1 MEEPK
6 KNSESSLKIT
16 KEEAKRNENIR
27 KKSDDSGYQ
36 SSLEKVV
43 RVRINNS
50 GKANPVSYE
59 KKVIKGGGKAGS
71 YTKIVDSKGNLV
83 SEARVGT
90 AKEKEMLRANK
101 AKEGYTQERRQ
112 KSADVVNYQTGKETV
127 GNRVYDEK
135 MKQQAQSERLK
146 VRVVK

>member
-6 KNSESSLKIT
+6 KNSPSALKVT
-16 KEEAKRNENIR
+16 KEEAKRNEAVRKNI
-27 KKSDDSGYQ
+27 DDAGYQ

-50 GKANPVSYE
+50 GTAKPVGYE
-59 KKVIKGGGKAGS
+59 KKVIKGGGSAGS
-71 YTKIVDSKGNLV
+71 YTKIVDSKGNVV

-90 AKEKEMLRANK
+90 ANEKEMLRANK

-135 MKQQAQSERLK
+135 MKQQKQSERLK
-146 VRVVK
+146 VRVAK